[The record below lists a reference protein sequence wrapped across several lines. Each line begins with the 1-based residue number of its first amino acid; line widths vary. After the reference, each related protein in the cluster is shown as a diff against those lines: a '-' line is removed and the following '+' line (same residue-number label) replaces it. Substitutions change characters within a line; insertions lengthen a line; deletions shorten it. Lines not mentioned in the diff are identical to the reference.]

1 MNNISKHSELLLML
15 QQFENE
21 FLVESQYI
29 PTSSD
34 EVWEQNKR
42 LIDIKKFILN
52 IIKQLD
58 AYEIR

>member
-21 FLVESQYI
+21 FRVESQYI

-42 LIDIKKFILN
+42 LIEIKKLILN

>member
-1 MNNISKHSELLLML
+1 MNNISKQSELLLIL

-29 PTSSD
+29 PQSSD
-34 EVWEQNKR
+34 EAWEQNKR
-42 LIDIKKFILN
+42 LIEIKNFILHIIKK
-52 IIKQLD
+52 LD